1 MYVILIIAF
10 AYFLLHVLFLYGLR
24 KSVSTPYAGAA
35 PKPFVTILVAARN
48 ERQNIRA
55 CIDSLK
61 SVLYEKELLEIIA
74 SDIPD
79 ARLACQLHGDATVEL
94 KYLGKD
100 F

>member
-1 MYVILIIAF
+1 MLFGCRTGVCGTCLCQVT
-10 AYFLLHVLFLYGLR
+10 VLKGQLP
-24 KSVSTPYAGAA
+24 TPS
-35 PKPFVTILVAARN
+35 
-48 ERQNIRA
+48 Q
-55 CIDSLK
+55 D
-61 SVLYEKELLEIIA
+61 EKELLEIIA